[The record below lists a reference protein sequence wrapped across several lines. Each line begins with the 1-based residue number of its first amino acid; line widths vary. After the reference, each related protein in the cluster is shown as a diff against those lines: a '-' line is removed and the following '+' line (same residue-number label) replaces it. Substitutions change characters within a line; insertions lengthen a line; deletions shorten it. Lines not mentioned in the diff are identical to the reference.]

1 MNGVQRLA
9 KVFML
14 DNERDIRLGSALGAS
29 DHADARTS
37 QRTEQLPGDTRGT
50 FHVLAYNSDGSQIL
64 LRYGIVHITLR
75 TFQGELVVQYLYG
88 QISVGV
94 TYGESR
100 IILGAGLRYHKYADA
115 ILGERL
121 KDPVVHADHAHHT

>member
-1 MNGVQRLA
+1 MEFN
-9 KVFML
+9 
-14 DNERDIRLGSALGAS
+14 ALRRYLCLITKEIFVSEAPW
-29 DHADARTS
+29 AQAITLMPARPS
-37 QRTEQLPGDTRGT
+37 VPNYD
-50 FHVLAYNSDGSQIL
+50 SDGSQIL

-75 TFQGELVVQYLYG
+75 TLQGELVVQYLYG

-100 IILGAGLRYHKYADA
+100 VVLGAGLRYHKYADA
-115 ILGERL
+115 ILGKRL

>member
-64 LRYGIVHITLR
+64 LRYGIVHITCARSKANSSFNTCTAKSASALR
-75 TFQGELVVQYLYG
+75 TAKVVLFSELACDTINTLMPFLA
-88 QISVGV
+88 SV
-94 TYGESR
+94 
-100 IILGAGLRYHKYADA
+100 
-115 ILGERL
+115 L
-121 KDPVVHADHAHHT
+121 KIR

>member
-1 MNGVQRLA
+1 M
-9 KVFML
+9 
-14 DNERDIRLGSALGAS
+14 GAS

-50 FHVLAYNSDGSQIL
+50 FHVLAYNSDGSQIF

-94 TYGESR
+94 TYGEVVLFSELACDT
-100 IILGAGLRYHKYADA
+100 INTLMPFLASV
-115 ILGERL
+115 L
-121 KDPVVHADHAHHT
+121 KIR

>member
-37 QRTEQLPGDTRGT
+37 QRTEQLTGDTRGT
-50 FHVLAYNSDGSQIL
+50 FHILAYDSDGSQIL

-75 TFQGELVVQYLYG
+75 TLQGELVVQYLYG
-88 QISVGV
+88 QISIGV
-94 TYGESR
+94 TYGESLVV
-100 IILGAGLRYHKYADA
+100 LGAGLLYHKYADA
-115 ILGERL
+115 ILVKLL

>member
-1 MNGVQRLA
+1 M
-9 KVFML
+9 
-14 DNERDIRLGSALGAS
+14 GAS

>member
-1 MNGVQRLA
+1 MEFNALRRYLCLITKEIFVSEAPWAQAITLMPARPSVPNSFPAIPGV
-9 KVFML
+9 
-14 DNERDIRLGSALGAS
+14 
-29 DHADARTS
+29 
-37 QRTEQLPGDTRGT
+37 T
-50 FHVLAYNSDGSQIL
+50 FHVLAYNSDGSQIF
-64 LRYGIVHITLR
+64 LRYWYRSISPCAP
-75 TFQGELVVQYLYG
+75 FQGELVVQYLYG

-100 IILGAGLRYHKYADA
+100 VVLGAGLRYHKYADA